1 MTQLNL
7 NDVTKFVEENIGE
20 FHQRRADSLRKLK
33 LLDILKRKNPYLFK
47 AKNISTAQDLVKTLL
62 DAHLSSQEEGIFGE
76 FLEKLAINI
85 CGKVFGGTKSP
96 AEGIDLQFQKDNVF
110 YIVSIKSGPNWG
122 NSGQLRNMK
131 EDFKRAQRTLRT
143 SQSQLNIQAING
155 CCYGKENITDKGDY
169 YKYCGQDFWMF
180 ISGNERLYLDIIEP
194 LGFKAKEKNQEFN
207 DEYSRIINNFTNEF
221 FTQFCT
227 NGNINWVKLVEYNSG
242 RKKSSL

>member
-76 FLEKLAINI
+76 FLEKLAIYI
-85 CGKVFGGTKSP
+85 CGKVYGGTKSP

-131 EDFKRAQRTLRT
+131 DDFKRAQRTLRT